1 MITGKK
7 PQILMNRMQR
17 AVNRA
22 LEWGDRNGLTFNPS
36 KTEVLLFNRKKEPEL
51 PTKLQMSGKSVDFT
65 DQVRYLGVILD
76 TKLSWK
82 PHIKLKVKN
91 AKAAL
96 AKARSSLGQLGG
108 FQAMLSKW
116 IYTGIVRP
124 ALTYGAL
131 VWAPGCESKWAQKEL
146 TRVNRLALM
155 SLGSFRRSTPT
166 AGLEVLM
173 DVRPLPLHINYEACL
188 GLRRTTNK
196 SKTPQVYAKDCPY
209 KGHRKHGWLKFDE
222 IDYLPKP
229 SDKKSASHSWH
240 RDYDA
245 DTEKWGD
252 GKPEHPTP
260 GGVVAYTD
268 GSGMDEKFG
277 AGLVIYRNRAD
288 DANQLHWGAHHL
300 TANSSVYQGEIFAIK
315 KAAELSL
322 IHI

>member
-36 KTEVLLFNRKKEPEL
+36 KTEVLLFNRKKEPEF

-116 IYTGIVRP
+116 IH
-124 ALTYGAL
+124 
-131 VWAPGCESKWAQKEL
+131 W
-146 TRVNRLALM
+146 NRTPSAHLWCVGV
-155 SLGSFRRSTPT
+155 GSR
-166 AGLEVLM
+166 L
-173 DVRPLPLHINYEACL
+173 
-188 GLRRTTNK
+188 
-196 SKTPQVYAKDCPY
+196 
-209 KGHRKHGWLKFDE
+209 
-222 IDYLPKP
+222 
-229 SDKKSASHSWH
+229 
-240 RDYDA
+240 
-245 DTEKWGD
+245 
-252 GKPEHPTP
+252 
-260 GGVVAYTD
+260 
-268 GSGMDEKFG
+268 
-277 AGLVIYRNRAD
+277 
-288 DANQLHWGAHHL
+288 
-300 TANSSVYQGEIFAIK
+300 
-315 KAAELSL
+315 
-322 IHI
+322 